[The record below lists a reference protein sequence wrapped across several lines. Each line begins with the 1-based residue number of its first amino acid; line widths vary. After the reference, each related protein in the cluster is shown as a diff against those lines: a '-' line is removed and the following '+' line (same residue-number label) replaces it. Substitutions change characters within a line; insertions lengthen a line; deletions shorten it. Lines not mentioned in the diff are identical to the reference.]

1 MPSATGAN
9 KRVRVS
15 TSRSGDIYGAED
27 DANYFH

>member
-15 TSRSGDIYGAED
+15 TNRDGGIYRAED
-27 DANYFH
+27 DANYLR